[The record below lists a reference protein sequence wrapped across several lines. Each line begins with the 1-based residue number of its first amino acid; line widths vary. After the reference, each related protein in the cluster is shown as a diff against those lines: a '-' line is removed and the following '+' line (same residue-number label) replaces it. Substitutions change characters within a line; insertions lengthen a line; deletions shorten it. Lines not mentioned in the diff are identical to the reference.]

1 MISTSV
7 LEAKKKVK
15 LEEPK
20 ISKGKKFKEE
30 LFFAFAFLPLS
41 CWYKR
46 AGRRLGAKD
55 VTVRMGGQA
64 VA

>member
-1 MISTSV
+1 
-7 LEAKKKVK
+7 VK

-20 ISKGKKFKEE
+20 ISNRREFKEK

-41 CWYKR
+41 CWYKS
-46 AGRRLGAKD
+46 AGRRLDAKD
-55 VTVRMGGQA
+55 VTVRMGGRA

>member
-1 MISTSV
+1 M
-7 LEAKKKVK
+7 K
-15 LEEPK
+15 LEEQK
-20 ISKGKKFKEE
+20 IGKGKKFKEE